1 VESEGLPGT
10 AAPNV
15 FGLAFPGEAA
25 NRRVS
30 AVVARAG
37 AGPIQSLEWRPIGRA
52 GVSYGTALST
62 DTAAGGATSEAPFAL
77 ATVESAGTVLLEVW
91 RWWGGAAADRPG
103 ASGGGR
109 LRPTPGPGCA
119 AGPSRRDSA

>member
-1 VESEGLPGT
+1 MEFEGLPGT

-91 RWWGGAAADRPG
+91 RWWGGSERPSVHQPAPHLHLGPAALLIPV
-103 ASGGGR
+103 AS
-109 LRPTPGPGCA
+109 
-119 AGPSRRDSA
+119 SV